1 MLVGKTYP
9 STSQDD
15 VLSKYNEVQIL
26 TSVFPE
32 ITQLPYKMCSPFR
45 TDNNPSFSIFL
56 DDDNHVRYKDFGKPD
71 EKGGLIKLLCRFWN
85 CTIQQALDKV
95 CSLGDRCA
103 SASDG
108 IQRINYIKA
117 LKKSEVS
124 HLSDIQVKVREW
136 RDYDYEYWA
145 SYGITEKWLKYAEVY
160 PISHKIVTKRDSE
173 TGEAKTYV
181 FPAPKYCYCYCERKE
196 GNLSL
201 KIYSPFSDTYK
212 WCSKM
217 DASVVSLWTK
227 VPEYGDKLIIASSV
241 KDALTISNN
250 LKIPAIAPQGEG
262 YNLSQTAIMELK
274 RRYKNVYISFDG
286 DSAGIKDALK
296 LSEETGFNIVPC
308 PILDTPAQDR
318 EQVKKL
324 IKEGLNKKDK
334 AKDWSDIFLYF
345 GKTKLIK
352 EFNKALSY
360 ADRRDLERRS

>member
-1 MLVGKTYP
+1 MLVGKTFP
-9 STSQDD
+9 SISQDD

-95 CSLGDRCA
+95 CSLGDRCT

-108 IQRINYIKA
+108 IQRINHIKA

-173 TGEAKTYV
+173 TGEARTYV
-181 FPAPKYCYCYCERKE
+181 FPADKYSYCYREFKE
-196 GNLSL
+196 GKLSL
-201 KIYSPFSDTYK
+201 KIYQPFNTKGFK

-217 DASVVSLWTK
+217 DGSVIGLWTK
-227 VPEYGDKLIIASSV
+227 MPKKGKRVVICSSL
-241 KDALTISNN
+241 KDALCLICNCR
-250 LKIPAIAPQGEG
+250 IPAICLQGEG
-262 YNLSQTAIMELK
+262 YSISDTAANELRK
-274 RRYKNVYISFDG
+274 RFKRVFICFDT
-286 DSAGIKDALK
+286 DSAGIADGKK
-296 LSEETGFNIVPC
+296 LSEQTGFTNVVPD
-308 PILDTPAQDR
+308 LGTEKDLSDAYR
-318 EQVKKL
+318 KYGKEWFVNS
-324 IKEGLNKKDK
+324 IKPL
-334 AKDWSDIFLYF
+334 
-345 GKTKLIK
+345 
-352 EFNKALSY
+352 FN
-360 ADRRDLERRS
+360 EC